1 MTPKEIGSLE
11 KHLRKTFQNDTIEIR
26 KMPKKKDAA
35 EVYVGDE
42 FVGVVYRDEDEGEVS
57 YQVQIAILDTDLV

>member
-1 MTPKEIGSLE
+1 MTPKEIGALE

-35 EVYVGDE
+35 ELYVHEE

-57 YQVQIAILDTDLV
+57 YQVQMAILETDLD